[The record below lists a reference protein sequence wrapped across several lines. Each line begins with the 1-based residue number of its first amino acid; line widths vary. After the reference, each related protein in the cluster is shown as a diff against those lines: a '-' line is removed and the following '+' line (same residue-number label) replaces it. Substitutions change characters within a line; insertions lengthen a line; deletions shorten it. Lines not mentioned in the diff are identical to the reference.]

1 MIKDFKKN
9 IVYYFFKI
17 LLEIHLN
24 DSQNTKN

>member
-17 LLEIHLN
+17 LLEINLN